1 MSQDHADAKHAAWKA
16 AARESVVKVD
26 EGLFNQLMVMTGCN
40 RSRASWIVANR
51 ASLLPLLAES
61 LALHSKV
68 ADCLVE
74 AAPHHLLDS
83 Q

>member
-1 MSQDHADAKHAAWKA
+1 
-16 AARESVVKVD
+16 
-26 EGLFNQLMVMTGCN
+26 LFNQLMVMTGCN